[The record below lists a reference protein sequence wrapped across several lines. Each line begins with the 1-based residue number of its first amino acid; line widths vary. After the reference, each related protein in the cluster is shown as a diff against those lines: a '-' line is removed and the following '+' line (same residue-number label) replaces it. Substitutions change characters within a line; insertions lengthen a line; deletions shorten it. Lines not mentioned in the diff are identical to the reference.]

1 MVRFNRPRLI
11 TFDDPSYRRHVEQML
26 LQRANQRALRPPSQR
41 DLFGGEAEE
50 LLRAALAA
58 RFDLSPRRI
67 LEYEERI
74 GQRWQRKY
82 RELDAVIVENRR
94 IHVFEIKA
102 SRRAGAL
109 HRAMRQVRDTLEI
122 LKLAHLIPS
131 ATILFVDTGV
141 LTVAERDALAPSSD
155 APEPLPQ
162 TLDEAIATYD
172 NIRRVAT
179 LDALGSFPSQGE
191 LLVLGVDDIVALAN
205 GVPLSLAWEADELEV
220 DVAEDTPV
228 STEPM
233 YSTSSADDQEDESPF
248 AAAFRRAA
256 DTREQDKN
264 KSRDA

>member
-11 TFDDPSYRRHVEQML
+11 TFDDPAYRQHVELML

-50 LLRAALAA
+50 ILRAALAA

-82 RELDAVIVENRR
+82 RELDAVILEGRR
-94 IHVFEIKA
+94 VHVFEIKA

-109 HRAMRQVRDTLEI
+109 HRAMRQVHDTLEI
-122 LKLAHLIPS
+122 LKLAHLAPS

-141 LTVAERDALAPSSD
+141 LTAIERGALAASPD
-155 APEPLPQ
+155 APDPLPQ
-162 TLDEAIATYD
+162 TLEEAIAAYD
-172 NIRRVAT
+172 NMRQVAT
-179 LDALGSFPSQGE
+179 LDALSAFPSDVE
-191 LLVLGVDDIVALAN
+191 LLVLGVDDIVAMAD
-205 GVPLSLAWEADELEV
+205 GAPLSLAWEEDGLEADV
-220 DVAEDTPV
+220 VEDTLA

-233 YSTSSADDQEDESPF
+233 YSTSSTDDQEDESPF
-248 AAAFRRAA
+248 AAAFRKAA
-256 DTREQDKN
+256 NKRGQDK
-264 KSRDA
+264 KRSS